1 MKWSWR
7 VALALVAAIALLLA
21 VGMLLPS
28 GLKAQRS
35 APRPLVPEPT

>member
-7 VALALVAAIALLLA
+7 VALALVAVIALLLA

-28 GLKAQRS
+28 GLKAQRR